1 MDSSIIDIVHR
12 RFGNGFQFINDFKA
26 INDSR
31 ENEGRYKAIY
41 PTELEFKKK
50 NTDYSEGSFLQL
62 GIKTG
67 HQKFNIQLHFKRS
80 ISPFSTFRMP
90 RRTSIILQKY
100 SVLHFER
107 LVLPVNVFITYMH
120 YAYIYEICNIRLHI

>member
-1 MDSSIIDIVHR
+1 MDSSIIDIGHR

-26 INDSR
+26 INDGR

-80 ISPFSTFRMP
+80 ISPFLIFRMA
-90 RRTSIILQKY
+90 RRTSNNPSKMFCSAVQAACTTSKCLY
-100 SVLHFER
+100 NLHA
-107 LVLPVNVFITYMH
+107 LCI
-120 YAYIYEICNIRLHI
+120 YI